1 MEGIV
6 SLRLPT
12 SVGSV
17 QINGSVDRVDLYR
30 RFDGTVFVRV
40 VDYKTGTKTF
50 EMSEITEGLGTQML
64 LYLFILCDNSRRYLE
79 DGAIRPAGVLYH
91 PLSDLVLKRGQNDK
105 QRLKQMCMS
114 GIVLDDPSVVLAMEK
129 EKGKLFIPAELNKE
143 GNPTG
148 NVVTP
153 HQFDLLRKTVESLL
167 VGMADK
173 LAVGEI
179 DALPLQKKNE
189 DPCQYCDY
197 KPVCA
202 RDAEDAM
209 RELTKRSMKQV
220 LEDMETAMEE
230 VSDHE

>member
-1 MEGIV
+1 MPVE
-6 SLRLPT
+6 P
-12 SVGSV
+12 
-17 QINGSVDRVDLYR
+17 
-30 RFDGTVFVRV
+30 
-40 VDYKTGTKTF
+40 TGT
-50 EMSEITEGLGTQML
+50 
-64 LYLFILCDNSRRYLE
+64 
-79 DGAIRPAGVLYH
+79 
-91 PLSDLVLKRGQNDK
+91 
-105 QRLKQMCMS
+105 
-114 GIVLDDPSVVLAMEK
+114 
-129 EKGKLFIPAELNKE
+129 
-143 GNPTG
+143 
-148 NVVTP
+148 VVTP

-173 LAVGEI
+173 LALGEI
-179 DALPLQKKNE
+179 DALPLQKKKE